1 VKTLWELRKLSE
13 SSQRSYAQKIK
24 FLSKNVNLDNT
35 VETENFILKL
45 NNASK
50 YKLTLLSTYMWY
62 CKANSIAWQCP
73 RIKARSAPI
82 IVPTEQRI
90 DMIISS
96 ARQKWTTVFSISKH
110 GLRPDEIS
118 KITLRDVD
126 LERGML
132 SVRTSK
138 LGAERTIK
146 LKEAALLNLKTYV
159 NRKQNIELNSKLF
172 PNANRMR
179 LMWNNCRKRAYLNF
193 RDAELLKI
201 RLYDLRHWFATTEYL
216 KKGDIFHVQYLL
228 GHRDIKST
236 IVYMHIAQAQL
247 NNSDE
252 YVSKV
257 ARTIE
262 EAQKL
267 IEQAFEYVTEM
278 DSVKLFR
285 KRK

>member
-1 VKTLWELRKLSE
+1 V
-13 SSQRSYAQKIK
+13 
-24 FLSKNVNLDNT
+24 
-35 VETENFILKL
+35 
-45 NNASK
+45 
-50 YKLTLLSTYMWY
+50 
-62 CKANSIAWQCP
+62 
-73 RIKARSAPI
+73 
-82 IVPTEQRI
+82 
-90 DMIISS
+90 
-96 ARQKWTTVFSISKH
+96 
-110 GLRPDEIS
+110 S
-118 KITLRDVD
+118 KITLRDID

-159 NRKQNIELNSKLF
+159 NRKKIVQLNVPLF
-172 PNANRMR
+172 PNPDRMR
-179 LMWNNCRKRAYLNF
+179 DMWDRCRKRAYLNF

-236 IVYMHIAQAQL
+236 LVYMHVAQAQL
-247 NNSDE
+247 NNSEE
-252 YVSKV
+252 YICKV
-257 ARTIE
+257 AKTIE

-267 IEQAFEYVTEM
+267 VELAFEYVMEM